1 MIALQDLSESVQSY
15 LEVILDLEDTQ
26 KVARAKDIAERL
38 GVKRG
43 SVTGALKSLEE
54 RPAIVLLD
62 IMMPGM
68 HGFKVLD
75 KIKETAP
82 STEVIVITGL
92 DETVVGVESLERG
105 AFEFVAKPINL
116 EHLRFLL
123 EFKLGQMGIT
133 D

>member
-1 MIALQDLSESVQSY
+1 MAKIMVVDDDEG
-15 LEVILDLEDTQ
+15 ILDLLERFL
-26 KVARAKDIAERL
+26 VRL
-38 GVKRG
+38 GYEVIKASNG
-43 SVTGALKSLEE
+43 EDALKNMEE

-68 HGFKVLD
+68 HGFEVLD

-82 STEVIVITGL
+82 STEIIVITGL
-92 DETVVGVESLERG
+92 DETVVGVESIERG
-105 AFEFVAKPINL
+105 AFEFMAKPINL
-116 EHLRFLL
+116 EHLKFLL

>member
-1 MIALQDLSESVQSY
+1 MAKIMVVDDDDGILNLLERFLLRLGY
-15 LEVILDLEDTQ
+15 EVIT
-26 KVARAKDIAERL
+26 ARNGEE
-38 GVKRG
+38 
-43 SVTGALKSLEE
+43 ALKNMEQ

-92 DETVVGVESLERG
+92 DETFVGIESLERG

-116 EHLRFLL
+116 EHLKFLL

>member
-1 MIALQDLSESVQSY
+1 MAKIMVVDDDDGILNLLERFLVRLGY
-15 LEVILDLEDTQ
+15 EVITANSGED
-26 KVARAKDIAERL
+26 
-38 GVKRG
+38 
-43 SVTGALKSLEE
+43 ALKSLEE

-116 EHLRFLL
+116 EHLKFLL

>member
-1 MIALQDLSESVQSY
+1 MAKIMVVDDDDGILNLLERFLLRLGY
-15 LEVILDLEDTQ
+15 EVIKASSGE
-26 KVARAKDIAERL
+26 E
-38 GVKRG
+38 
-43 SVTGALKSLEE
+43 ALKNMEE

-92 DETVVGVESLERG
+92 DETVVGIESLERG

-116 EHLRFLL
+116 EHLKFLL